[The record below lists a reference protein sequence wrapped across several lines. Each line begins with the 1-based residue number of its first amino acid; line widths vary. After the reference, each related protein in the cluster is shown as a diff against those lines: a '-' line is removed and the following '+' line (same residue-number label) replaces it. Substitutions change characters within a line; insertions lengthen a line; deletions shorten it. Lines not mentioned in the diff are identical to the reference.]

1 MITKENYIQGE
12 IEASLNNL
20 DFIYELVKEHIEN
33 KVKDLNDQEFK
44 EYLCDIGLITEEE
57 TA

>member
-57 TA
+57 VA